1 MAKSNSL
8 SLEDV
13 RRDPK
18 LLKRFM
24 REHPE
29 PAEKKRFEALLDAMC
44 QPVKRPTEGDQT

>member
-1 MAKSNSL
+1 MATGKHV
-8 SLEDV
+8 SLEEV

-44 QPVKRPTEGDQT
+44 EPVKKPPEGDQT

>member
-1 MAKSNSL
+1 MAREPI

-13 RRDPK
+13 RREPK

-29 PAEKKRFEALLDAMC
+29 PAEKKRFEALLDVMC
-44 QPVKRPTEGDQT
+44 QPVKTPSEGGQT